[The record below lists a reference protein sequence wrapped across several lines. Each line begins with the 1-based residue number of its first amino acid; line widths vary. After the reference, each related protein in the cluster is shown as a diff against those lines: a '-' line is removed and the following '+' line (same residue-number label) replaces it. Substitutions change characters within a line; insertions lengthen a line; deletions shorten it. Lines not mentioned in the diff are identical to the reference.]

1 MVPLALVLN
10 KYKFSIQTNMMHLLA
25 PFSKTFEEKQE
36 LSIKSKA
43 LCVWLLNVISEKVK
57 SAILGSI
64 LAQSLLSITAISL
77 HVNNQKN
84 LRHRFWE
91 KKNIWHL
98 SYFSHFPL
106 ISAESHLQKNQ
117 AKPHF
122 QLIFWMLVLI
132 WRKKTRVI
140 FLRKAILG
148 QAWTDGLICFYILT
162 SSKARAQEEIA
173 VWRKKKK
180 KKKTAK
186 RKKRTSP
193 HPCFTLPDAKLL
205 CHILNVL
212 NLS

>member
-1 MVPLALVLN
+1 MLFWGPYWPN
-10 KYKFSIQTNMMHLLA
+10 HWQTGMLHKHQHRA
-25 PFSKTFEEKQE
+25 
-36 LSIKSKA
+36 
-43 LCVWLLNVISEKVK
+43 
-57 SAILGSI
+57 
-64 LAQSLLSITAISL
+64 LLSITAISL

-106 ISAESHLQKNQ
+106 ISAESHFQKKQ

-122 QLIFWMLVLI
+122 QLIFWMVELI

-140 FLRKAILG
+140 FLWKAILG
-148 QAWTDGLICFYILT
+148 QEWTDGLICFYILT

-173 VWRKKKK
+173 FWRKKK

-186 RKKRTSP
+186 RKKKTSP
-193 HPCFTLPDAKLL
+193 HPCLTLPDAKLL
-205 CHILNVL
+205 YHILNVL
-212 NLS
+212 NLSQHTKIQENSSTHSWDRADWKMLQSAW